1 MPPAQCLALTLLLPA
16 AIVIANSGIGALTP
30 ITANYDDDMSL
41 IDPVWRLVQG
51 QQLGIDFHDPRGFG
65 LLHLAGIL
73 WRLLGPHYYVLRAS
87 NGLFALVIVFCGWL
101 VARRQ
106 LNHVPGI
113 AALFCITVA
122 FEASGPS
129 IYGDVLHFGM
139 SLSYDRLLM
148 AAFSVLFVQT
158 FAKNLDP
165 EKGRDFLDNLTCA
178 FLLNILF
185 LVKVSGLILGLAIVP
200 AGYIVRGRRPLRGL
214 IDGAQVV
221 SLLAVMIVIDFL
233 ITGTSFPAIIQDYRL
248 AAQARTGVYSVL
260 DALGYTFE
268 WTVFGMVVLLALY
281 AVAQSGDESNGNLWR
296 CFLTI
301 LFFWICQVVLNM
313 SNYAGGAT
321 IFLAP
326 AAVVVV
332 VTWTGTA
339 DTTFFWSHLWSKF
352 HPRRLREISATE
364 TIPLLI
370 LALVLLPEALAS
382 LRAVKRDISIA
393 VGISKPVVV
402 TSNKGITF
410 EILAPETISLARS
423 FNRAVQAIEEL
434 RADRETIDNLDFMNP
449 FPALFLSPAPK
460 GVPVFWDFSYNVPL
474 AYQPSWQEILGD
486 ACIVT
491 EPKQPLDPAP
501 AARLIDA
508 VQPHLKSA
516 FELVYEDDSW
526 KIWRRSGGCV
536 PRVG

>member
-1 MPPAQCLALTLLLPA
+1 
-16 AIVIANSGIGALTP
+16 VGG
-30 ITANYDDDMSL
+30 
-41 IDPVWRLVQG
+41 G
-51 QQLGIDFHDPRGFG
+51 
-65 LLHLAGIL
+65 
-73 WRLLGPHYYVLRAS
+73 
-87 NGLFALVIVFCGWL
+87 
-101 VARRQ
+101 
-106 LNHVPGI
+106 
-113 AALFCITVA
+113 
-122 FEASGPS
+122 
-129 IYGDVLHFGM
+129 
-139 SLSYDRLLM
+139 
-148 AAFSVLFVQT
+148 
-158 FAKNLDP
+158 
-165 EKGRDFLDNLTCA
+165 
-178 FLLNILF
+178 
-185 LVKVSGLILGLAIVP
+185 
-200 AGYIVRGRRPLRGL
+200 

-281 AVAQSGDESNGNLWR
+281 AVAQPGEESNGNLWR

-326 AAVVVV
+326 AAVVVL

-352 HPRRLREISATE
+352 HPRRLHEISATE

-393 VGISKPVVV
+393 VGVSKPVVV